1 MRPFNIFSLIV
12 MIAASLFTLN
22 AIAATDSQVHLLN
35 NLKAKDLEL
44 VVKIMEERGYKV
56 VDREIFSK
64 SDKTVSITKAEA
76 DETDPASIEIQVFAK
91 DENAKLPK
99 EVFTHKTLTDDLEK
113 ALESLPRPSE
123 LPKLGQTH

>member
-12 MIAASLFTLN
+12 MIVASLFTLN

-64 SDKTVSITKAEA
+64 SDKTISITKTEA

-91 DENAKLPK
+91 EDHVKLPK
-99 EVFTHKTLTDDLEK
+99 EVFNHKTLSEDLVQ
-113 ALESLPRPSE
+113 ALEALPRPSE
-123 LPKLGQTH
+123 LPKLGQTR